1 MVDKQQYQ
9 EYPEGY
15 LYMAPSILRICK
27 LVKVKPGRNNNRISY
42 IACGSD
48 TIDANNNVNE
58 NE

>member
-1 MVDKQQYQ
+1 
-9 EYPEGY
+9 
-15 LYMAPSILRICK
+15 MAPSILRVCK